1 MKELIFSI
9 HLEDLNI
16 HTDDLLVSSNETKI
30 NLKEL
35 ILMAIDIYLRIPTDP
50 NYDPTQIDGDDQF
63 QQFLQLIEM
72 LLTTKKGEV
81 LGNPEL
87 GCNLEQFLW
96 NDQISS
102 STIKTEIMT
111 QILSYGSDYGNRIQY
126 DVDVNFVTGPISDSI
141 LVDIYI
147 EDQKV
152 LGIAATP

>member
-1 MKELIFSI
+1 
-9 HLEDLNI
+9 
-16 HTDDLLVSSNETKI
+16 
-30 NLKEL
+30 
-35 ILMAIDIYLRIPTDP
+35 MAIDIYLRIPTDP
-50 NYDPTQIDGDDQF
+50 NYDPTQIDGDDQY

-102 STIKTEIMT
+102 SSIKSEILT
-111 QILSYGSDYGNRIQY
+111 QILTYGGDYGNVISY
-126 DVDVNFVTGPISDSI
+126 DVDVNFIGGQITDSI
-141 LVDIYI
+141 LVDVYI

>member
-1 MKELIFSI
+1 
-9 HLEDLNI
+9 
-16 HTDDLLVSSNETKI
+16 
-30 NLKEL
+30 
-35 ILMAIDIYLRIPTDP
+35 
-50 NYDPTQIDGDDQF
+50 
-63 QQFLQLIEM
+63 M

>member
-1 MKELIFSI
+1 
-9 HLEDLNI
+9 
-16 HTDDLLVSSNETKI
+16 
-30 NLKEL
+30 
-35 ILMAIDIYLRIPTDP
+35 MAIDIYLRVPTDP

-81 LGNPEL
+81 LGNPDL

-102 STIKTEIMT
+102 SSVKREIMT
-111 QILSYGSDYGNRIQY
+111 QILTYGSDYGTAIPY
-126 DVDVNFVTGPISDSI
+126 DVEVNFIGGDITDSI

-147 EDQKV
+147 NDEKV

>member
-1 MKELIFSI
+1 
-9 HLEDLNI
+9 
-16 HTDDLLVSSNETKI
+16 
-30 NLKEL
+30 
-35 ILMAIDIYLRIPTDP
+35 MAIDIYLRIPTDP
-50 NYDPTQIDGDDQF
+50 NYDPTQIDGDDEF

-102 STIKTEIMT
+102 SSVKTEIMT
-111 QILSYGSDYGNRIQY
+111 QILSYGSDYGYRISY
-126 DVDVNFVTGPISDSI
+126 DIDVNFIAGPITDSI
-141 LVDIYI
+141 LVDVYI